1 MRNPIEILSVYQLR
15 QRWKAGLLL
24 LALVIAAAT
33 LWYTESLAAN
43 LRLREAREVARW
55 AMAVEHMMQ
64 ASQEVDLTLASKIME
79 ENESIPL
86 LLLDDAGRVI
96 SSRNV
101 IWGESSPA
109 DTAKWKTL
117 MAAYAPP
124 IELQPEPGLYQYIY
138 QYESTTLAQ
147 LRTYPRV
154 LLGVMGL
161 FLLLSYYGFHRAHRA
176 EEDQVWTGMARE
188 TAHQLGTPLSAL
200 YGWVTVLED
209 EASTQPNLLPLIA
222 EVRKD
227 LERLQTVADRFSKIG
242 SDQAGEVADLA
253 PLIVHSVAYLQKRL
267 PKGIQL
273 SHSIAPSLPSVCY
286 QPVLLGWVLE
296 NLIRNAVD
304 ALPDQKGRIE
314 VRALRLGDQVIIDV
328 EDNGKGMTA
337 ALRRS
342 VFRPG
347 FTTKKRGWGLGLSLA
362 RRIAVQGHK
371 GQLDVFQSTPGKG
384 TTFRLSLPMP

>member
-1 MRNPIEILSVYQLR
+1 MLNPFKSVSVYALR

-24 LALVIAAAT
+24 FALIIAAAT

-43 LRLREAREVARW
+43 LRRREAREVERW
-55 AMAVEHMMQ
+55 AMAVEHIVHS
-64 ASQEVDLTLASKIME
+64 ADEVDLSLATEIIE
-79 ENESIPL
+79 DNESIPL
-86 LLLDDAGRVI
+86 LLVDDFGTVV

-101 IWGESSPA
+101 TWSDSTAA
-109 DTAKWKTL
+109 DTAAWIAR
-117 MAAYAPP
+117 MADYAPP
-124 IELQPEPGLYQYIY
+124 IEIELVPGMSQFIY
-138 QYESTTLAQ
+138 QYESTTLRQ

-154 LLGVMGL
+154 LLGVMAL
-161 FLLLSYYGFHRAHRA
+161 FLSLSYYGFHRARRA

-200 YGWVTVLED
+200 YGWLTVLED
-209 EASTQPNLLPLIA
+209 EAAGQPNVLPLLA

-242 SDQAGEVADLA
+242 SDQPGTVTDLA
-253 PLIVHSVAYLQKRL
+253 PLVEHSVSYLQKRL
-267 PKGIQL
+267 PKGVDL
-273 SHSIAPSLPSVCY
+273 RYEVAPALPPVRY

-304 ALPDQKGRIE
+304 ALHDQKGRIE
-314 VRALRLGDQVIIDV
+314 VRAHRLGDQVILDV
-328 EDNGKGMTA
+328 TDNGKGMTA
-337 ALRRS
+337 KVRRS

-362 RRIAVQGHK
+362 RRIAEQGHGGSLQVLHSAP
-371 GQLDVFQSTPGKG
+371 GQG
-384 TTFRLSLPMP
+384 TTFRLALPLP

>member
-1 MRNPIEILSVYQLR
+1 MLNPFKSVSVYSLR

-24 LALVIAAAT
+24 FALIIAAAT

-43 LRLREAREVARW
+43 LRRREAREVERW
-55 AMAVEHMMQ
+55 AMAVEHIVHS
-64 ASQEVDLTLASKIME
+64 ADEVDLSLATEIIE
-79 ENESIPL
+79 DNESIPL
-86 LLLDDAGRVI
+86 LLVDDFGTVV

-101 IWGESSPA
+101 TWSDSTAA
-109 DTAKWKTL
+109 DTAAWIAR
-117 MAAYAPP
+117 MADYAPP
-124 IELQPEPGLYQYIY
+124 IEIELVPGMSQFIY
-138 QYESTTLAQ
+138 QYESTTLRQ

-154 LLGVMGL
+154 LLGVMAL
-161 FLLLSYYGFHRAHRA
+161 FLSLSYYGFHRARRA

-200 YGWVTVLED
+200 YGWLTVLED
-209 EASTQPNLLPLIA
+209 EAAGQPNVIPLLA

-242 SDQAGEVADLA
+242 SDQPGTVADLA
-253 PLIVHSVAYLQKRL
+253 PLVEHSVSYLQKRL
-267 PKGIQL
+267 PKGVDL
-273 SHSIAPSLPSVCY
+273 RYEVAPALPPVRY

-304 ALPDQKGRIE
+304 ALHDQKGRIE
-314 VRALRLGDQVIIDV
+314 VRAHRLGDQVILDV
-328 EDNGKGMTA
+328 TDNGKGMTA
-337 ALRRS
+337 KVRRS

-362 RRIAVQGHK
+362 RRIAEQGHGGSLQVLHSAP
-371 GQLDVFQSTPGKG
+371 GQG
-384 TTFRLSLPMP
+384 TTFRLALPLP

>member
-1 MRNPIEILSVYQLR
+1 MRNPFEILSVYQLR

-55 AMAVEHMMQ
+55 AVAVEQMQQ
-64 ASQEVDLTLASKIME
+64 ASLEVDLTLAAKIIE

-86 LLLDDAGRVI
+86 LLLDDAGRIV

-101 IWGESSPA
+101 LWDDASAA
-109 DTAKWKTL
+109 DTAQWKAL

-124 IELQPEPGLYQYIY
+124 IELQSGPGMYQYIY

-253 PLIVHSVAYLQKRL
+253 PLICHSVAYLQKRL

-273 SHSIAPSLPSVCY
+273 SHSIAPALPAVCY

-314 VRALRLGDQVIIDV
+314 VRALRLGDQVVIDV

-362 RRIAVQGHK
+362 RRIAVQGHR
-371 GQLDVFQSTPGKG
+371 GQLEVFQSSPGKG

>member
-1 MRNPIEILSVYQLR
+1 
-15 QRWKAGLLL
+15 
-24 LALVIAAAT
+24 
-33 LWYTESLAAN
+33 
-43 LRLREAREVARW
+43 
-55 AMAVEHMMQ
+55 MAVEHMMQ

-86 LLLDDAGRVI
+86 LLVDDAGRVI

-101 IWGESSPA
+101 LWGESSPA

-117 MAAYAPP
+117 MASYAPP

>member
-1 MRNPIEILSVYQLR
+1 MRNPFEILSVYQLR

-55 AMAVEHMMQ
+55 AMAVEQMQQ
-64 ASQEVDLTLASKIME
+64 ASLEVDLTLAAKIIE

-86 LLLDDAGRVI
+86 LLLDDAGRIV

-101 IWGESSPA
+101 LWDDASAA
-109 DTAKWKTL
+109 DTAQWKAL

-124 IELQPEPGLYQYIY
+124 IELQPGPGMYQYIY

-253 PLIVHSVAYLQKRL
+253 PLICHSVAYLQKRL

-273 SHSIAPSLPSVCY
+273 SHSIAPSLPAVCY

-314 VRALRLGDQVIIDV
+314 VRALRLGDQVVIDV

-371 GQLDVFQSTPGKG
+371 GQLEVFQSSPGKG
-384 TTFRLSLPMP
+384 TTFRLALPMP

>member
-1 MRNPIEILSVYQLR
+1 
-15 QRWKAGLLL
+15 
-24 LALVIAAAT
+24 
-33 LWYTESLAAN
+33 
-43 LRLREAREVARW
+43 
-55 AMAVEHMMQ
+55 
-64 ASQEVDLTLASKIME
+64 
-79 ENESIPL
+79 
-86 LLLDDAGRVI
+86 
-96 SSRNV
+96 
-101 IWGESSPA
+101 
-109 DTAKWKTL
+109 
-117 MAAYAPP
+117 
-124 IELQPEPGLYQYIY
+124 
-138 QYESTTLAQ
+138 
-147 LRTYPRV
+147 
-154 LLGVMGL
+154 MGL

-337 ALRRS
+337 AVRRS

>member
-1 MRNPIEILSVYQLR
+1 MRNPFEILSVYQLR

-43 LRLREAREVARW
+43 LRLREAKEVARW
-55 AMAVEHMMQ
+55 AVAVEQMQQ
-64 ASQEVDLTLASKIME
+64 ASLEVDLTLAAKIIE

-86 LLLDDAGRVI
+86 LLLDDAGRII

-101 IWGESSPA
+101 LWDQATAA
-109 DTAKWKTL
+109 DTAQWKAL

-124 IELQPEPGLYQYIY
+124 IELQPGPGMYQYIY

-273 SHSIAPSLPSVCY
+273 SHSIAPSLPAVCY

-314 VRALRLGDQVIIDV
+314 VRALRLGDQVVIDV

-371 GQLDVFQSTPGKG
+371 GQLEVFQSSLGKG
-384 TTFRLSLPMP
+384 TTFRLALPMP

>member
-1 MRNPIEILSVYQLR
+1 MRNPFEILSVYQLR

-55 AMAVEHMMQ
+55 AVAVEQMQQ
-64 ASQEVDLTLASKIME
+64 ASLEVDLTLAAKIIE

-86 LLLDDAGRVI
+86 LLLDDAGRIV

-101 IWGESSPA
+101 LWDDASAA
-109 DTAKWKTL
+109 DTAQWKAL

-124 IELQPEPGLYQYIY
+124 IELQSGPGMYQYIY

-253 PLIVHSVAYLQKRL
+253 PLICHSVAYLQKRL

-273 SHSIAPSLPSVCY
+273 SHSIAPSLPAVCY

-314 VRALRLGDQVIIDV
+314 VRALRLGDQVVIDV

-371 GQLDVFQSTPGKG
+371 GQLEVFQSSPGKG

>member
-24 LALVIAAAT
+24 IALVIAAAT

-55 AMAVEHMMQ
+55 AMAVEHIMH
-64 ASQEVDLTLASKIME
+64 ASQEVDLSLATKIME

-86 LLLDDAGRVI
+86 LLVDDAGRVI

-101 IWGESSPA
+101 LWDETTAA
-109 DTAKWKTL
+109 DTVHWKTL
-117 MAAYAPP
+117 MAAYAAP
-124 IELQPEPGLYQYIY
+124 IELQPQPGTFQYIY
-138 QYESTTLAQ
+138 QYESTTLAK
-147 LRTYPRV
+147 LRAYPRV

-161 FLLLSYYGFHRAHRA
+161 FLLLSYYGFHRARRA

-273 SHSIAPSLPSVCY
+273 IHSIAPSLPAVCY

-314 VRALRLGDQVIIDV
+314 VRALRNGDQVVIDV

-337 ALRRS
+337 ALQRS

-347 FTTKKRGWGLGLSLA
+347 FTTKKRGWGIGLSLA

-371 GQLDVFQSTPGKG
+371 GQLEVLQSTPGKG
-384 TTFRLSLPMP
+384 TTFRLALPMP

>member
-1 MRNPIEILSVYQLR
+1 MRNPIEILSGYQLR
-15 QRWKAGLLL
+15 QRWKVGLLL

-55 AMAVEHMMQ
+55 AMAVEHMTQ

-86 LLLDDAGRVI
+86 LLVDDAGRVI

-101 IWGESSPA
+101 LWGDSSPA

-117 MAAYAPP
+117 MASYAPP
-124 IELQPEPGLYQYIY
+124 IELQPQPGLYQYIY

-273 SHSIAPSLPSVCY
+273 SHSIAHSLPSVCY

-371 GQLDVFQSTPGKG
+371 GQLEVFQSTPGKG

>member
-1 MRNPIEILSVYQLR
+1 MLNPFKSVSVYALR

-24 LALVIAAAT
+24 FALFIAAAT

-43 LRLREAREVARW
+43 LRRREAREVERW
-55 AMAVEHMMQ
+55 AMAVEHIVHS
-64 ASQEVDLTLASKIME
+64 ADEVDLSLATEIIE
-79 ENESIPL
+79 DNESIPL
-86 LLLDDAGRVI
+86 LLVDDFGTVV

-101 IWGESSPA
+101 TWNDSTAA
-109 DTAKWKTL
+109 DTAAWIAR
-117 MAAYAPP
+117 MADYAPP
-124 IELQPEPGLYQYIY
+124 IEIELVPGMSQFIY
-138 QYESTTLAQ
+138 QYESTTLRQ

-154 LLGVMGL
+154 LLGVMAL
-161 FLLLSYYGFHRAHRA
+161 FLSLSYYGFHRARRA

-200 YGWVTVLED
+200 YGWLTVLED
-209 EASTQPNLLPLIA
+209 EAAGQPNVLPLLA

-242 SDQAGEVADLA
+242 SDQPGTVADLA
-253 PLIVHSVAYLQKRL
+253 PLVEHSVSYLQKRL
-267 PKGIQL
+267 PKGVDL
-273 SHSIAPSLPSVCY
+273 RYEVVPSLPPVRY

-304 ALPDQKGRIE
+304 ALHDQKGRIE
-314 VRALRLGDQVIIDV
+314 VRAHRLGDQVILDV
-328 EDNGKGMTA
+328 TDNGKGMTA
-337 ALRRS
+337 KVRRS

-362 RRIAVQGHK
+362 RRIAEQGH
-371 GQLDVFQSTPGKG
+371 GGSLQVLHSTPGQG
-384 TTFRLSLPMP
+384 TTFRLALPLP

>member
-1 MRNPIEILSVYQLR
+1 MRNPIEILSVNQLR

-55 AMAVEHMMQ
+55 AMAVEHMQQ
-64 ASQEVDLTLASKIME
+64 ASLDVDLTLASRIIE

-86 LLLDDAGRVI
+86 LLLDDAGRII

-101 IWGESSPA
+101 LWDDAAAA
-109 DTAKWKTL
+109 DTAQWKAL

-273 SHSIAPSLPSVCY
+273 SHSIAPSLPAVCY

-314 VRALRLGDQVIIDV
+314 VRALRLGDQVVIDV

-371 GQLDVFQSTPGKG
+371 GQLEVFQSTPGKG
-384 TTFRLSLPMP
+384 TTFRLALPMP

>member
-55 AMAVEHMMQ
+55 AMAVEHMQQ
-64 ASQEVDLTLASKIME
+64 ASLEADLTLAAKIIE

-86 LLLDDAGRVI
+86 LLLDDAGRII

-101 IWGESSPA
+101 LWDQATAA
-109 DTAKWKTL
+109 DTAQWKAL

-124 IELQPEPGLYQYIY
+124 IELQPGPGMYQYIY

-273 SHSIAPSLPSVCY
+273 SHSIAPSLPAVCY

-314 VRALRLGDQVIIDV
+314 VRALSLGDQVVIDV

-371 GQLDVFQSTPGKG
+371 GQLEVFQSSPGKG